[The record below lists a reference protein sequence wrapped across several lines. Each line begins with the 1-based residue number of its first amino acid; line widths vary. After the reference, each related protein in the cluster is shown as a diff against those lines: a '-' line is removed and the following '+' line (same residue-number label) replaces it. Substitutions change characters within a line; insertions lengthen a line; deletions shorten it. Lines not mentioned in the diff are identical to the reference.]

1 MKNGLPVFDQVFF
14 SAFCIYCDW
23 HLNYLMNLCFSS
35 CKVICICRILFIFF
49 LFYLVIK
56 NRKKSLFISTT
67 NWMARLLFI
76 QLIDNRSNVQYIFF
90 REPLAMNEWE
100 SHENF
105 FNLVAI

>member
-1 MKNGLPVFDQVFF
+1 
-14 SAFCIYCDW
+14 
-23 HLNYLMNLCFSS
+23 
-35 CKVICICRILFIFF
+35 
-49 LFYLVIK
+49 
-56 NRKKSLFISTT
+56 
-67 NWMARLLFI
+67 MARLLFI